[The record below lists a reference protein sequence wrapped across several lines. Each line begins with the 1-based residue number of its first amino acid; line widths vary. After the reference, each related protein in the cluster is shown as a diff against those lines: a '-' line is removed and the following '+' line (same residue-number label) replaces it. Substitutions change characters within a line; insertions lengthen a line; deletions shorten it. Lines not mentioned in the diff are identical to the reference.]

1 MEEIFK
7 MNIVQNLITLEIILR
22 KDNALREK
30 NNYFI
35 EHWLVGVSISFA
47 NTISKK
53 SEWQSLLNLK
63 CHRNMKDSDI

>member
-30 NNYFI
+30 
-35 EHWLVGVSISFA
+35 
-47 NTISKK
+47 KK
-53 SEWQSLLNLK
+53 QFY
-63 CHRNMKDSDI
+63 

>member
-30 NNYFI
+30 K
-35 EHWLVGVSISFA
+35 
-47 NTISKK
+47 TI
-53 SEWQSLLNLK
+53 LLNIDLWAFRYYLLIQSVK
-63 CHRNMKDSDI
+63 SLSDSHC